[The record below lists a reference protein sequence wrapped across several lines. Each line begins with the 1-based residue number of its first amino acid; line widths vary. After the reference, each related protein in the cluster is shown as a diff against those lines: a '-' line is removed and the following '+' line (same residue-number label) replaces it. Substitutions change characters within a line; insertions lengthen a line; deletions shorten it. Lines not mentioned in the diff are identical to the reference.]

1 MVNPWVILSSL
12 GGIVAFLGLVG
23 LIIRAIFRQIN
34 ATEDNTTAVRNLTR
48 QVEALNTKVGELE
61 KKVIILEDRIRRNGT
76 GSQSRV

>member
-1 MVNPWVILSSL
+1 MVNPWVIISSL

-76 GSQSRV
+76 GPQSRV